1 MGGTHMGTTDNA
13 TPRSPSIL
21 MIDGREYMLYD
32 EYVGPIKFANIT
44 RLWLV
49 AALAWTPVL
58 LLGMG
63 SAMRMGLWESRTAW
77 AILGVVMLLAIGVAI
92 GVAIAAL
99 ASLAAGPVFIT
110 PIAVT
115 EVDRQG
121 TWSTLSI
128 ATRRRTVLTVVAHV
142 DMADFL
148 VGSVTGDVGRS
159 APRHPI
165 PAQLTHPAMRRYV
178 LSSYAALAAVAVVGV
193 AFLVSTAMPILSH
206 TK

>member
-1 MGGTHMGTTDNA
+1 MIDDAA
-13 TPRSPSIL
+13 TRSPSIL
-21 MIDGREYMLYD
+21 MISGRKYMLYD

-49 AALAWTPVL
+49 AALTWTPIL
-58 LLGMG
+58 LMGMG
-63 SAMRMGLWESRTAW
+63 SAMRMGMWESRSAW
-77 AILGVVMLLAIGVAI
+77 AILGVVMLLAI

-148 VGSVTGDVGRS
+148 VGSVTGNVGRS

-178 LSSYAALAAVAVVGV
+178 MSSYAALAAMAIVGV
-193 AFLVSTAMPILSH
+193 AFLVSIVMPMLSH